1 MDLAKV
7 SEVPSWRESSRFGEV
22 ERDVL
27 EYAEAMTSSSRDVD
41 DEVFARI
48 RRHFDDAGLV
58 ELTGWICLEN
68 LYSKFNRSFRIE
80 SMGFCTVHG
89 ADDVH

>member
-1 MDLAKV
+1 MPV
-7 SEVPSWRESSRFGEV
+7 WRESSRFSEL

-27 EYAEAMTSSSRDVD
+27 EYAEAMTHSDRDVG

-48 RRHFDDAGLV
+48 CRHFEAAGLV

-68 LYSKFNRSFRIE
+68 LYSKFNRSFRIDA
-80 SMGFCTVHG
+80 MGFCVVHQP
-89 ADDVH
+89 DKSS